1 MRGFGE
7 REAATLYAD
16 QFEIYHGNSNPGLAR
31 KICRY
36 LGTQPG
42 RAEVFQFANE
52 NIFVKIL
59 DNVRE
64 RDVYLVGDALG
75 RPAQLPLHQRR
86 AGDHHRIAGRAEIE
100 RRCADRAETRQ
111 DGDAVACDR
120 RSTAGLQACVT
131 LLPGNFRHDRG

>member
-7 REAATLYAD
+7 REASTLYAD
-16 QFEIYHGNSNPGLAR
+16 QFEIYHGNSNPVLAR

-59 DNVRE
+59 ENVRE
-64 RDVYLVGDALG
+64 KDVFLVQPTSTPVNQSIMELLIMIDAFK
-75 RPAQLPLHQRR
+75 R
-86 AGDHHRIAGRAEIE
+86 ASAGRI
-100 RRCADRAETRQ
+100 T
-111 DGDAVACDR
+111 AVIPYYAYG
-120 RSTAGLQACVT
+120 RS
-131 LLPGNFRHDRG
+131 D